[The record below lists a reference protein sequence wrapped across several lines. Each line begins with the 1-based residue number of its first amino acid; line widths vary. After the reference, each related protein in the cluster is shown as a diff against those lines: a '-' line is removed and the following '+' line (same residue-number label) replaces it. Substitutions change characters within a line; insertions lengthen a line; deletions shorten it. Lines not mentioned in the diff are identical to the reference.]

1 MLVKWLIYI
10 YTMITSTH
18 KSLAL
23 KWIFS
28 NMMQC
33 SSNMA
38 SIGFP
43 YYVYLTILKALVVT
57 ESTVNH
63 NQRQTRY
70 LEFPNFHWINRI
82 ENSINNYSL
91 FKAKPRIPTLIIDYI
106 WTEGT
111 NSGTHS
117 CTGSIGNPPGTMTLE
132 IRDGE
137 TGNFTS
143 FSSSTK
149 SLTTIKENG
158 HYNATLKFSINFNNE
173 NIRSQNIRCV
183 ANNQH
188 TLSISESPC
197 YSREVFV
204 SPLPG
209 KPILL
214 KLLT

>member
-1 MLVKWLIYI
+1 
-10 YTMITSTH
+10 
-18 KSLAL
+18 
-23 KWIFS
+23 
-28 NMMQC
+28 MQS
-33 SSNMA
+33 SSNLS
-38 SIGFP
+38 SIGFL
-43 YYVYLTILKALVVT
+43 YYVYLTILKTLVVT

-70 LEFPNFHWINRI
+70 LEFPNFHWINHFQ
-82 ENSINNYSL
+82 NSIKNFSL
-91 FKAKPRIPTLIIDYI
+91 FKAKPGIPTLVIDYR

-111 NSGTHS
+111 NLGTHS

-143 FSSSTK
+143 FSPSTN
-149 SLTTIKENG
+149 SLTIIKENC

-173 NIRSQNIRCV
+173 NIRSHNIRCV

-188 TLSISESPC
+188 TLSISESPF

-209 KPILL
+209 KPIFLN
-214 KLLT
+214 LLT

>member
-1 MLVKWLIYI
+1 MLVKWSTCI
-10 YTMITSTH
+10 YTMIRSTH
-18 KSLAL
+18 KS
-23 KWIFS
+23 
-28 NMMQC
+28 
-33 SSNMA
+33 
-38 SIGFP
+38 
-43 YYVYLTILKALVVT
+43 YVYLTILKTLVVT

-70 LEFPNFHWINRI
+70 LEYPNFHWINRI
-82 ENSINNYSL
+82 ENFINNFSL
-91 FKAKPRIPTLIIDYI
+91 LTAKPGISTLVIDYT

-111 NSGTHS
+111 NLGTHS

-137 TGNFTS
+137 TGNYTGFIYLPNHS
-143 FSSSTK
+143 P
-149 SLTTIKENG
+149 TIKCSN
-158 HYNATLKFSINFNNE
+158 NFNTE
-173 NIRSQNIRCV
+173 NIRSHNIRCV

-188 TLSISESPC
+188 TLSISESPF

-214 KLLT
+214 NLLT